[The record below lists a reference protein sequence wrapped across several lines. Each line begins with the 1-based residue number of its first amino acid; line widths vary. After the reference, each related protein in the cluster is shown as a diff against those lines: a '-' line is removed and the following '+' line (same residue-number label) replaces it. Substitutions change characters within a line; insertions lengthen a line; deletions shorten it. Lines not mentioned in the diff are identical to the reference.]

1 MIVDTSAIVA
11 ILYDEPDSA
20 LFVRAIADGD
30 PRLMSAASYL
40 EAAILIDRSAD
51 PVFRARLDDLLAT
64 LEVEVVPVT
73 TEQARIARQAHQ
85 QFGRGS
91 SHPARLNF
99 GDCFAYALAKERNE
113 PLLFK
118 GADFAQTDIPLV
130 GRREER
136 RRLSE
141 AFAAYG

>member
-11 ILYDEPDSA
+11 ILYAQPDST
-20 LFVRAIADGD
+20 LFVRAIAGGD
-30 PRLMSAASYL
+30 PRLMSAANYL
-40 EAAILIDRSAD
+40 EAAILIDRSLD

-64 LEVEVVPVT
+64 LDIEIVPVT
-73 TEQARIARQAHQ
+73 AEQARIARRAHQ

-91 SHPARLNF
+91 GHPARLNF
-99 GDCFAYALAKERNE
+99 GDCFAYALARERNE

-118 GADFAQTDIPLV
+118 GDDFAQTDIPFV

-136 RRLSE
+136 RRLSD
-141 AFAAYG
+141 ALAAYG